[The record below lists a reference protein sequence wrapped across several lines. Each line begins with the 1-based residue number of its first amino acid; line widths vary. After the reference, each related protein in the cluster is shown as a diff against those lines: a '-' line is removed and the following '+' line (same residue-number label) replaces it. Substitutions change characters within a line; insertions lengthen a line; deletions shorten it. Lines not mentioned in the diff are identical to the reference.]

1 MEMAQ
6 LETFLAIIEE
16 HGFSR
21 AALRLNRTQPAVSQT
36 IRKLEEEL
44 SEQLFERSSRDGTVT
59 AAGAVLEDYARRLLR
74 LRGEAASA
82 VEELRSLERGR
93 LTLAANEYTSHLLLP
108 VLAAYRRSC
117 PQITVVVE
125 RTLASRIADA
135 LLQRNVELGLLSF
148 RPESDA
154 LEAIAIYEDDVA
166 FVVDPAHPLA
176 GQDEVS
182 VRELGAQNFIA
193 HSVASPLR
201 RQVLA
206 VFAACET
213 PLRMGVE
220 LPSLESVK
228 RFVAMGVGIAFLPGL
243 TVAREVER
251 GELVRVRVPELD
263 SRRQLFLVHRRQGV
277 LSHAARALIR
287 VLESLAAERG
297 EPFQFRRVQ
306 FRREV

>member
-1 MEMAQ
+1 MEITQ
-6 LETFLAIIEE
+6 LETFLAIVEE
-16 HGFSR
+16 RGFSR

-44 SEQLFERSSRDGTVT
+44 GEQLFERSTRDGTLT
-59 AAGAVLEDYARRLLR
+59 AAGAVLEEYARRLLR
-74 LRGEAASA
+74 LRAEASSA

-93 LTLAANEYTSHLLLP
+93 LTLAANEYTSHVLLP
-108 VLAAYRRSC
+108 MLAAYRRSC

-125 RTLASRIADA
+125 RSLASRIPDA
-135 LLQRNVELGLLSF
+135 LLQRTVELGVLSF
-148 RPESDA
+148 LPALDA
-154 LEAIAIYEDDVA
+154 LEAIEIYEDDVA

-176 GQDEVS
+176 GQAEVS

-213 PLRMGVE
+213 PLHMGVE

-228 RFVAMGVGIAFLPGL
+228 RFVAMGAGIAFLPGL

-277 LSHAARALIR
+277 LSHAARAFLK
-287 VLESLAAERG
+287 VLRTLSEERG
-297 EPFQFRRVQ
+297 APFYFKPER
-306 FRREV
+306 